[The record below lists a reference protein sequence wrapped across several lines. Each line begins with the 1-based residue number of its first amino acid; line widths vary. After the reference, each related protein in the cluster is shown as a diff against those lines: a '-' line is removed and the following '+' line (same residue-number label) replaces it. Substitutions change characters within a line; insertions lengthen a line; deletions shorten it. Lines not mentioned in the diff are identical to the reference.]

1 MIAAPILDRHFS
13 LAWLAAIAAL
23 AAGCT
28 SPMAV
33 PDPIKALESP
43 SAGPRKHLGAM
54 EQLDET
60 GYDQAAIKALSDV
73 VVGPGYTAAAREEA
87 FNRLEA
93 HDPQALQALLKK
105 HLASIGARA
114 WQEKLCEMIAERG
127 WVDLGPAIAMSWAR
141 RVGWVADFDRPE
153 YHALVKLYGGP
164 QQVVDALVGLV
175 AQSTNVAVRVRC
187 WSLLYR
193 IGNRARLVE
202 LLADTT
208 IAPGDVMLIDLR
220 AAALELGVIP
230 RNYEDILWI
239 EKLREPQRHEF
250 WSQAVTALQ
259 EIPPERRAELELRD
273 LPIVVAA
280 SLNEPSL
287 LVADKDE
294 LYRRVEA
301 ELKEARRHIDP
312 RRFEGFPGDYPQ
324 RLAEQQD
331 KVTWGDLAA
340 MILALRAAR
349 IPEVAAHLFDFAER
363 DKADK
368 SCEYGGVISLDGRGR
383 FEILEFIPR
392 YRGSDERFV
401 ASQELMDA
409 AYTAVFQFHFHA
421 QKYDNE
427 QHACPGI
434 GDLDY
439 ADNVAANCLVFT
451 FVKRDALNMDYYR
464 HDRFI
469 VDLGEVARPP

>member
-1 MIAAPILDRHFS
+1 
-13 LAWLAAIAAL
+13 
-23 AAGCT
+23 
-28 SPMAV
+28 
-33 PDPIKALESP
+33 
-43 SAGPRKHLGAM
+43 M
-54 EQLDET
+54 EQLDQT
-60 GYDQAAIKALSDV
+60 GYDQAAVKALSDV
-73 VVGPGYTAAAREEA
+73 VTGPGYPVATREEA
-87 FNRLEA
+87 FRRLEA
-93 HDPQALQALLKK
+93 QDPDALKALLKK
-105 HLASIGARA
+105 NLPSISARA
-114 WQEKLCEMIAERG
+114 WQEKLCELIADRG
-127 WVDLGPAIAMSWAR
+127 WVDLGPSIALSWAR
-141 RVGWVADFDRPE
+141 RIGWVSDFNRPE

-164 QQVVDALVGLV
+164 QQVVDALVALV
-175 AQSTNVAVRVRC
+175 AESPNVAVRVRC
-187 WSLLYR
+187 WGLLYR

-202 LLADTT
+202 LLADTK
-208 IAPGDVMLIDLR
+208 IASDDVMLIDLR

-230 RNYEDILWI
+230 RNYEEILWI
-239 EKLREPQRHEF
+239 EKLREPQRHAF
-250 WSQAVTALQ
+250 WSQAVTGLQ
-259 EIPPERRAELELRD
+259 EIPPERRVELELRD

-287 LVADKDE
+287 LAADKDE
-294 LYRRVEA
+294 LHRRVEA
-301 ELKEARRHIDP
+301 ELKEARKHIDP

-324 RLAEQQD
+324 RLSEQQD

-340 MILALRAAR
+340 MLLALRAAR

-363 DKADK
+363 DKADR

-451 FVKRDALNMDYYR
+451 FVRRGTLNMDYYR
-464 HDRFI
+464 HDRLI
-469 VDLGEVARPP
+469 VDLGEVTRPP